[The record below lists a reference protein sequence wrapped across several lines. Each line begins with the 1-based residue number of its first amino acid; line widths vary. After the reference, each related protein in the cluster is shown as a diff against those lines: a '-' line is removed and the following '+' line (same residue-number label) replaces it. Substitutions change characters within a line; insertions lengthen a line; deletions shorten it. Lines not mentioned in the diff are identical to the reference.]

1 MTNVG
6 IDLNA
11 LNNRLSFTLDAFHS
25 KTTDIL
31 FTPSIYLTVGN
42 KTAPRQ
48 NIAKMVKKG
57 VELTAGWQDKIG
69 EVSYSIN
76 ANFSYTPNEVTLYKG
91 QFEAGYNEDGEWE
104 SNIGDVASSSSAV
117 DPIVEGHSKQ
127 EFYLKSPYT
136 GSGKGYEADGIHGG
150 PVDGM
155 IRTEQDMVWVQAMID
170 AGYTF
175 MPNQSVAQDRIWYGD
190 YIFADANGDGIKNY
204 YMNNVDDQDAAIKA
218 FIDALDKAYNSD
230 AEPDE
235 MYQLGLQLGT
245 TLARQKAEG
254 LMGNE
259 DLKFDYDLAMQGM
272 KQGIEGVTDSTAWSP
287 ADAQNY
293 IQETMMQLQA
303 EKAAKLAAE
312 REAQEAAEKAA
323 VEEDTVTVDE

>member
-1 MTNVG
+1 MKKQIIFSLAAFTAAGMMTSCG
-6 IDLNA
+6 KYSAQTATLN
-11 LNNRLSFTLDAFHS
+11 D
-25 KTTDIL
+25 
-31 FTPSIYLTVGN
+31 
-42 KTAPRQ
+42 Q
-48 NIAKMVKKG
+48 N
-57 VELTAGWQDKIG
+57 D
-69 EVSYSIN
+69 SIN
-76 ANFSYTPNEVTLYKG
+76 YAL
-91 QFEAGYNEDGEWE
+91 GY
-104 SNIGDVASSSSAV
+104 
-117 DPIVEGHSKQ
+117 
-127 EFYLKSPYT
+127 
-136 GSGKGYEADGIHGG
+136 
-150 PVDGM
+150 
-155 IRTEQDMVWVQAMID
+155 
-170 AGYTF
+170 
-175 MPNQSVAQDRIWYGD
+175 
-190 YIFADANGDGIKNY
+190 ANGDGIKNY

>member
-1 MTNVG
+1 MKKQIIFSLAAFTAAGMMTSCG
-6 IDLNA
+6 KYSAQTATLN
-11 LNNRLSFTLDAFHS
+11 D
-25 KTTDIL
+25 
-31 FTPSIYLTVGN
+31 
-42 KTAPRQ
+42 Q
-48 NIAKMVKKG
+48 N
-57 VELTAGWQDKIG
+57 D
-69 EVSYSIN
+69 SIN
-76 ANFSYTPNEVTLYKG
+76 YAL
-91 QFEAGYNEDGEWE
+91 GY
-104 SNIGDVASSSSAV
+104 
-117 DPIVEGHSKQ
+117 
-127 EFYLKSPYT
+127 
-136 GSGKGYEADGIHGG
+136 
-150 PVDGM
+150 
-155 IRTEQDMVWVQAMID
+155 
-170 AGYTF
+170 
-175 MPNQSVAQDRIWYGD
+175 
-190 YIFADANGDGIKNY
+190 ANGDGIKNY

-303 EKAAKLAAE
+303 EKAARLAAE

-323 VEEDTVTVDE
+323 VEEDTVKVDK

>member
-1 MTNVG
+1 MKKQIIFSLAAFTAAGMMTSCG
-6 IDLNA
+6 KYSAQTATLN
-11 LNNRLSFTLDAFHS
+11 D
-25 KTTDIL
+25 
-31 FTPSIYLTVGN
+31 
-42 KTAPRQ
+42 Q
-48 NIAKMVKKG
+48 N
-57 VELTAGWQDKIG
+57 D
-69 EVSYSIN
+69 SIN
-76 ANFSYTPNEVTLYKG
+76 YAL
-91 QFEAGYNEDGEWE
+91 GY
-104 SNIGDVASSSSAV
+104 
-117 DPIVEGHSKQ
+117 
-127 EFYLKSPYT
+127 
-136 GSGKGYEADGIHGG
+136 
-150 PVDGM
+150 
-155 IRTEQDMVWVQAMID
+155 
-170 AGYTF
+170 
-175 MPNQSVAQDRIWYGD
+175 
-190 YIFADANGDGIKNY
+190 ANGDGIKNY

-287 ADAQNY
+287 SDAQNY

>member
-1 MTNVG
+1 MKKQIIFSLAAFTAAGMMTSCG
-6 IDLNA
+6 KYSAQTATLN
-11 LNNRLSFTLDAFHS
+11 D
-25 KTTDIL
+25 
-31 FTPSIYLTVGN
+31 
-42 KTAPRQ
+42 Q
-48 NIAKMVKKG
+48 N
-57 VELTAGWQDKIG
+57 D
-69 EVSYSIN
+69 SIN
-76 ANFSYTPNEVTLYKG
+76 YAL
-91 QFEAGYNEDGEWE
+91 GY
-104 SNIGDVASSSSAV
+104 
-117 DPIVEGHSKQ
+117 
-127 EFYLKSPYT
+127 
-136 GSGKGYEADGIHGG
+136 
-150 PVDGM
+150 
-155 IRTEQDMVWVQAMID
+155 
-170 AGYTF
+170 
-175 MPNQSVAQDRIWYGD
+175 
-190 YIFADANGDGIKNY
+190 ANGDGIKNY

-230 AEPDE
+230 AEPNE

-323 VEEDTVTVDE
+323 VEEDTVKVDK

>member
-1 MTNVG
+1 MKKQIIFSLAAFTAAGMMTSCG
-6 IDLNA
+6 KYSAQTATLN
-11 LNNRLSFTLDAFHS
+11 D
-25 KTTDIL
+25 
-31 FTPSIYLTVGN
+31 
-42 KTAPRQ
+42 Q
-48 NIAKMVKKG
+48 N
-57 VELTAGWQDKIG
+57 D
-69 EVSYSIN
+69 SIN
-76 ANFSYTPNEVTLYKG
+76 YAL
-91 QFEAGYNEDGEWE
+91 GY
-104 SNIGDVASSSSAV
+104 
-117 DPIVEGHSKQ
+117 
-127 EFYLKSPYT
+127 
-136 GSGKGYEADGIHGG
+136 
-150 PVDGM
+150 
-155 IRTEQDMVWVQAMID
+155 
-170 AGYTF
+170 
-175 MPNQSVAQDRIWYGD
+175 
-190 YIFADANGDGIKNY
+190 ANGDGIKNY
-204 YMNNVDDQDAAIKA
+204 YMNGVDDQDAAIKA

>member
-1 MTNVG
+1 MKKQIIFSLAAFTAAGMMTSCG
-6 IDLNA
+6 KYSAQTATLN
-11 LNNRLSFTLDAFHS
+11 D
-25 KTTDIL
+25 
-31 FTPSIYLTVGN
+31 
-42 KTAPRQ
+42 Q
-48 NIAKMVKKG
+48 N
-57 VELTAGWQDKIG
+57 D
-69 EVSYSIN
+69 SIN
-76 ANFSYTPNEVTLYKG
+76 YAL
-91 QFEAGYNEDGEWE
+91 GY
-104 SNIGDVASSSSAV
+104 
-117 DPIVEGHSKQ
+117 
-127 EFYLKSPYT
+127 
-136 GSGKGYEADGIHGG
+136 
-150 PVDGM
+150 
-155 IRTEQDMVWVQAMID
+155 
-170 AGYTF
+170 
-175 MPNQSVAQDRIWYGD
+175 
-190 YIFADANGDGIKNY
+190 ANGDGIKNY

-323 VEEDTVTVDE
+323 VEEDTVKVDK